1 MCLPDASTRR
11 VNPDP
16 SRLPQSPAPAAFA
29 RIAGK
34 LAIFAAIGAWL
45 GFLAGFAGRWAW
57 PLDLFA
63 HFRIQ
68 YAVVLALACV
78 TLLLLRRSR
87 AAVLAFAGAVAT
99 TASVIAYT
107 GWHLQPAQA
116 ASRDFRFVTF
126 NVFYRNRNLAG
137 IADYLQRIDA
147 DVVALQELEP
157 PQARQLAA
165 LLPSYP
171 HVSPL
176 AQGRYGTIIFSRWP
190 ITSAASVEL
199 VPGGARVEK
208 AVIDWRGQSVT
219 LIGAHLH
226 WPIRPGTAHLRN
238 AELHKLAQLAK
249 SIDGPLLVGGD
260 FNITPWSPNFR
271 DAVAESGLQDCAHGH
286 SPVTTWPTFFAPAW
300 IRIDHCLASADW
312 RVVAIQTGPALGSD
326 HYPVVNDF
334 EAGPMGRLANESPRR
349 LKRNQR

>member
-1 MCLPDASTRR
+1 M
-11 VNPDP
+11 NPDP

-78 TLLLLRRSR
+78 TLLLLRRPR
-87 AAVLAFAGAVAT
+87 VAAVALTGAIAT

-137 IADYLQRIDA
+137 IANYLRRIDA
-147 DVVALQELEP
+147 DVVALQELEA
-157 PQARQLAA
+157 PQALQLAA

-171 HVSPL
+171 HVS
-176 AQGRYGTIIFSRWP
+176 AQAQSRYGAIIFSRWP
-190 ITSAASVEL
+190 ITTDETIEL

-208 AVIDWRGQSVT
+208 TVIDWRGRPVT

-226 WPIRPGTAHLRN
+226 WPIYPRTAHLRN
-238 AELHKLAQLAK
+238 AELHELAQLAR

-271 DAVAESGLQDCAHGH
+271 DAVAESGLQDCAHGQGL
-286 SPVTTWPTFFAPAW
+286 VTTWPTFFAPAS
-300 IRIDHCLASADW
+300 IRIDHCLASEDW
-312 RVVAIQTGPALGSD
+312 RVVAMRTGPGLGSD

-334 EAGPMGRLANESPRR
+334 ELR
-349 LKRNQR
+349 